1 MKTNTALKYNT
12 KNISYLNRLRS
23 TEELDN
29 EITKMIDEA
38 KLNRRNNNFFI
49 LANQVE
55 NVSLSAATK
64 IAYNWRAFTRHFMFT
79 VLSGIGVLADNIRQ
93 YSNSSDVLLSVLQ
106 TSINI
111 ISDDLNN
118 IDATFTDIAP
128 KGPEGIHYR
137 WWEESILFPLLSI
150 CRDNCLTN
158 NNTLNPETEK
168 LLRNMS
174 KLSNNY
180 FGSSVQLRVVEAIAM
195 DIALAFRSIFPK
207 LEVNGAKVF
216 KTRDELAWIY
226 THIKAEA
233 IHHQQ
238 VTDHDAGIT
247 QIAISPHEQ
256 QEFMLLTK
264 ELIDSWAGFFDG
276 LKSNLENN

>member
-1 MKTNTALKYNT
+1 MKANTALKYNSNET
-12 KNISYLNRLRS
+12 TYFSKIRS
-23 TEELDN
+23 VEEIDF
-29 EITKMIDEA
+29 EITKMIDDA
-38 KLNRRNNNFFI
+38 KLNRRNNDFFT
-49 LANQVE
+49 LANKIE
-55 NVSLSAATK
+55 YVSLSAATK

-79 VLSGIGVLADNIRQ
+79 VLTGIGVLADNIRQ
-93 YSNSSDVLLSVLQ
+93 YSNTSDVLLSVLQ
-106 TSINI
+106 TSVNI

-118 IDATFTDIAP
+118 IDATFTNIAP

-137 WWEESILFPLLSI
+137 WWEESILYPLLSI
-150 CRDNCLTN
+150 CRDNILPN

-180 FGSSVQLRVVEAIAM
+180 LGSSVQLRVVEAIAM

-216 KTRDELAWIY
+216 KNRDELSWIY
-226 THIKAEA
+226 THIKAEV

-238 VTDHDAGIT
+238 VTDHQSGVT

-256 QEFMLLTK
+256 QEFIILTK
-264 ELIDSWAGFFDG
+264 ELIDSWAGFFNG